1 MGLAAGHE
9 FQPCLQYQGDKNRN
23 PPLTT
28 FYAKRGRNFGKKQVP
43 TKKTHILR
51 MEKNKFAREAR
62 ENFGKKQVPARSAGK
77 IWGIFS
83 FPWILGAKSY
93 IKNTKI
99 GSRAARRKFWQKI
112 GSRVKIGG
120 NFGKK
125 QVRARSARNL
135 KMGKNRFPRIFGCS
149 GP

>member
-1 MGLAAGHE
+1 
-9 FQPCLQYQGDKNRN
+9 
-23 PPLTT
+23 
-28 FYAKRGRNFGKKQVP
+28 
-43 TKKTHILR
+43 

-83 FPWILGAKSY
+83 FPWILGAKLY

-135 KMGKNRFPRIFGCS
+135 KMEKIGSQGFLAAPVLKGPAHFVPHSDFFSNGKKIWLLMKLTFLFFKIGSSDFQKRLS
-149 GP
+149 KL